1 MDTAAIKQPVPE
13 EISFRELR
21 QAAANGRW
29 LIAVFVLACT
39 AIAGTIASFV
49 PKTYSATVV
58 MASATN
64 GADAGRLGGAA
75 SLASQFG
82 GIASLAGLS
91 LPTNQREWQS
101 VAVLESEALTENFI
115 KDNDLLPV
123 LYADKWD
130 ANAKRWKVSDS
141 KDIPTLWKA
150 NRYFKRKIRAVAV
163 DPKTGLI
170 TLQIKWRNA
179 DQAAAWANGLVEMAN
194 DYLRNKAIAESE
206 RSIAY
211 LNQQAAKTTVLEARQ
226 AIFSV
231 LEAEIDKAMLARGTK
246 EYAFNILDPAFAPE
260 KPSSLPVAAWMIIA
274 FLASSVL
281 ACLGVFVTVAWNKT

>member
-1 MDTAAIKQPVPE
+1 MDTQAIKQPVPE
-13 EISFRELR
+13 EISFGELR

-29 LIAVFVLACT
+29 LIGVFVLACT
-39 AIAGTIASFV
+39 VIAGTIAWII
-49 PKTYSATVV
+49 PKTYSATVT

-64 GADAGRLGGAA
+64 GADSSRFGSLG

-91 LPTNQREWQS
+91 LPTNQKEWES
-101 VAVLESEALTENFI
+101 IAVLQSEALTENFI

-130 ANAKRWKVSDS
+130 ANAKRWKVTDP
-141 KDIPTLWKA
+141 KAVPTLWKA
-150 NRYFKRKIRAVAV
+150 NRYFRSKIRTVTV
-163 DPKTGLI
+163 DPKT
-170 TLQIKWRNA
+170 TLVTLEIKWRNP

-211 LNQQAAKTTVLEARQ
+211 LNQEAAKTTVLEARQ

-260 KPSSLPVAAWMIIA
+260 RPSSLPVLVWMVIA
-274 FLASSVL
+274 FLASSVI
-281 ACLGVFVTVAWNKT
+281 AFFGVFITVAWNKT